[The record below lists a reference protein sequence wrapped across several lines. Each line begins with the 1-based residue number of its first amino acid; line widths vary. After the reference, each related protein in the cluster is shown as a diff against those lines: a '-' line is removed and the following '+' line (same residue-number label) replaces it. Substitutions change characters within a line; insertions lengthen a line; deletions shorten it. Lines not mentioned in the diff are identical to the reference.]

1 MNTRPENMKLYDLTL
16 VNEIARGNTE
26 FVKNLCRVFIN
37 STPPALEE
45 MQVKAGDHNWEEVNK
60 LAHKLKSTI
69 DTLNIKEGKLL
80 IREIENYA
88 RDQEFTEKIPSLIQ
102 QTGLLVAEVSAQIKE
117 DLHL

>member
-16 VNEIARGNTE
+16 VNEIARGNVE
-26 FVKNLCRVFIN
+26 FVKNLCLVFIN

-45 MQVKAGDHNWEEVNK
+45 MQEKAALRNWPEVNK

-88 RDQEFTEKIPSLIQ
+88 RDEAFTERIPSLIHK
-102 QTGLLVAEVSAQIKE
+102 TGLLVAEVSAQIRE
-117 DLHL
+117 DFNL